1 MFFRTED
8 CMRRDRLVKA
18 VLGTGL
24 VLSLGMFGKYIVSTS
39 TTMGTETELAG
50 MSYTLDQYCSV
61 QVGTNTTNTDPE
73 AIVAFDSNTANGG
86 NANGGTNA
94 NGTTTSGTAVSS
106 ATPEPTQA
114 ATATATPKPESEY
127 ANVGISIAADYVNI
141 RKKPDTDAEIVGKL
155 YRGSAATI
163 MKTEGDWVYI
173 KSGSVSG
180 YIMKDYLAI
189 GYSAEKLIDQFGTK
203 YVTVTTDTL
212 KVREKMNTDCT
223 VLTLLAQDETYEVEK
238 VEDQWVKITVD
249 DDTSGYVS
257 KDYVK
262 VSVKFKKAVSIEEER
277 EEQRRKEAAAAA
289 ERQQQRQVKAAAN
302 DDNDSSSSK
311 SSSSGK
317 SSSSS
322 SSSKSSS
329 KSSSS
334 SSSSKSS
341 SSKSSSSSSHKSSS
355 SGGGGNAGKSSGK
368 SNSSGGGGRTGSSSS
383 GASSDGGGGS
393 TGSGGGSSSGG
404 SSGGGSALGSG
415 DGSVIAAYG
424 LKFVGNPYR
433 YGGTSLTNG
442 TDCSGFTMS
451 IFKKFG
457 ISLPRT
463 SSEQSRT
470 GKKIS
475 VSDARAGDLIFYG
488 SGGHVSHVAL
498 CIGGG
503 RVVHASN
510 RKDGIKTSNIYYRTP
525 ICARRVID

>member
-1 MFFRTED
+1 MG
-8 CMRRDRLVKA
+8 RDRLVKA

-24 VLSLGMFGKYIVSTS
+24 VLSLGIFGKYIVSTS

-127 ANVGISIAADYVNI
+127 ANVGISIAADYVN
-141 RKKPDTDAEIVGKL
+141 AEIVGKL

-277 EEQRRKEAAAAA
+277 EEQRRKEAAEAA

-322 SSSKSSS
+322 SSSKSSN
-329 KSSSS
+329 SSSS
-334 SSSSKSS
+334 SGKSS
-341 SSKSSSSSSHKSSS
+341 SSKSSSSHKSSS
-355 SGGGGNAGKSSGK
+355 SGGGGNAGKS
-368 SNSSGGGGRTGSSSS
+368 TGSSSS

-393 TGSGGGSSSGG
+393 AGSSGGSSSG
-404 SSGGGSALGSG
+404 SGGGSALGSG

-498 CIGGG
+498 CIGRG

-510 RKDGIKTSNIYYRTP
+510 RRDGIKTSNIYYRTP

>member
-1 MFFRTED
+1 MG
-8 CMRRDRLVKA
+8 RDRLVKA

-24 VLSLGMFGKYIVSTS
+24 VLSLGIFGKYIVSTS

-141 RKKPDTDAEIVGKL
+141 RKKPDTDAEIAGKL

-277 EEQRRKEAAAAA
+277 EEQRRKEAAEAA

-322 SSSKSSS
+322 SSSKSSN
-329 KSSSS
+329 SSSS
-334 SSSSKSS
+334 SGKSS
-341 SSKSSSSSSHKSSS
+341 SSKSSSSHKSSS

-393 TGSGGGSSSGG
+393 AGSSGGSSSG
-404 SSGGGSALGSG
+404 SGGGSALGSG

>member
-1 MFFRTED
+1 
-8 CMRRDRLVKA
+8 MRRDRLVKA

-94 NGTTTSGTAVSS
+94 DGTTTSGTAVSS

>member
-1 MFFRTED
+1 MG
-8 CMRRDRLVKA
+8 RDRLVKA

-24 VLSLGMFGKYIVSTS
+24 VLSLGIFGKYIVSTS

-189 GYSAEKLIDQFGTK
+189 GYSAEKLIDKFGTK

-277 EEQRRKEAAAAA
+277 EEQRRKEAAEAA

-322 SSSKSSS
+322 SSSKSSN
-329 KSSSS
+329 SSSS
-334 SSSSKSS
+334 SGKSS
-341 SSKSSSSSSHKSSS
+341 SSKSSSSHKSSS

-393 TGSGGGSSSGG
+393 AGSSGGSSSG
-404 SSGGGSALGSG
+404 SGGGSALGSG

>member
-1 MFFRTED
+1 
-8 CMRRDRLVKA
+8 MRRDRLVKA

-302 DDNDSSSSK
+302 DDNDSSSNK

>member
-1 MFFRTED
+1 MG
-8 CMRRDRLVKA
+8 RDRLVKA

-24 VLSLGMFGKYIVSTS
+24 VLSLGIFGKYIVSTS

-106 ATPEPTQA
+106 TTPEPTQA

-277 EEQRRKEAAAAA
+277 EEQRRKEAAEAA
-289 ERQQQRQVKAAAN
+289 ERQQRRQVKAAAN

-322 SSSKSSS
+322 SSSKSSNS
-329 KSSSS
+329 SSSSGKSSSS
-334 SSSSKSS
+334 SSSSK
-341 SSKSSSSSSHKSSS
+341 SSSSHKSSS

-393 TGSGGGSSSGG
+393 AGSSGGSSSG
-404 SSGGGSALGSG
+404 SGGGSALGSG